1 MRVSGIRG
9 IGKTVMLNVLG
20 EVAQSKG
27 FYVAN
32 VASDAG
38 FLRQYRPDGRPGG
51 IPPGGETVEPELWG
65 LKAGSIEFE
74 KTAPTFGEMLYR
86 ALCKTGPF
94 IMVDEV
100 QDASHE
106 EPCALGNEIQ
116 LLIRRGANVA
126 FAFAGLPFSVDGV
139 VNGKGLTFLQR
150 AKQVWVGV
158 GCPRGG
164 RPG

>member
-9 IGKTVMLNVLG
+9 IGKTVMLNALG

-38 FLRQYRPDGRPGG
+38 FCDRIVQMVAPAASLQAV
-51 IPPGGETVEPELWG
+51 TVEPELWG